1 MIRRRD
7 FITLLGGAAAAWP
20 LAARAQPSDRM
31 RRVVVAMI
39 MTENDPQS
47 LLNVRA
53 VRHGLTESG
62 WAEGRDLKLDF
73 LFGINNA
80 DRIDASVA
88 ALLTQPPDVFLVHGT
103 AITASLHRRT
113 RAVPIVFALV
123 SNPVGSGFV
132 QSLARPGGNVTGFT
146 NHFEPSVAAKWLELR
161 KEIAPHVTRVAI
173 LFNQDIAA
181 GPAGYMVQAIETST
195 DGLAIDIRKQ

>member
-1 MIRRRD
+1 MCWSDRSTQARQAPARSEAGRPPDGAADEVRAGNQSGHREVARHRNPAEPARPRRRGD
-7 FITLLGGAAAAWP
+7 RMRRREFITLLGGAAAAWP
-20 LAARAQPSDRM
+20 IVAPGQPSDRI

-47 LLNVRA
+47 SLNVRA

-113 RAVPIVFALV
+113 RAVPIVFA
-123 SNPVGSGFV
+123 
-132 QSLARPGGNVTGFT
+132 
-146 NHFEPSVAAKWLELR
+146 
-161 KEIAPHVTRVAI
+161 
-173 LFNQDIAA
+173 
-181 GPAGYMVQAIETST
+181 
-195 DGLAIDIRKQ
+195 